1 MQHKLY
7 LPIYTIPTNSAAQT
21 AHSHNGAYRKILQTS
36 LLRLI
41 LPSFLSVVLFSLD
54 FVRAELML
62 VHRWDLGVQVFHVS
76 QGRVSFD
83 VTLLYPS
90 LYFCL

>member
-1 MQHKLY
+1 MLRVY
-7 LPIYTIPTNSAAQT
+7 
-21 AHSHNGAYRKILQTS
+21 HSN
-36 LLRLI
+36 RLA
-41 LPSFLSVVLFSLD
+41 
-54 FVRAELML
+54 AELML